1 MSDSRSSVTIRM
13 PSDLKGKIEERA
25 KREVRSLNA
34 EMVYLLRF
42 AIGEIDEWERWQGQI
57 NQLDMDL
64 DFDPHAPHEVTNPR
78 ELDAD
83 EHSLLRMWRAMNE
96 GERFAIRVVAE
107 RLAEKSSSDGTA

>member
-34 EMVYLLRF
+34 EMVYLLGF
-42 AIGEIDEWERWQGQI
+42 AIGEIDEWERWQSQM

-64 DFDPHAPHEVTNPR
+64 DFDPHAPHEVTNSR
-78 ELDAD
+78 ELDAN
-83 EHSLLRMWRAMNE
+83 ERSLICMWKSMTRVQRRMVIAMMEAAVGSNT
-96 GERFAIRVVAE
+96 I
-107 RLAEKSSSDGTA
+107 